1 MRLSVSL
8 LLITLALCC
17 YEANSSVCPA
27 FATELTGFLLAS
39 DVLFRLQIEKFNA
52 PAEAVEAKM
61 NVKRCVDELSLGKL
75 LLIDK
80 YWGHVL
86 AKCSAYDEANI

>member
-27 FATELTGFLLAS
+27 LTTELTGFLLAS
-39 DVLFRLQIEKFNA
+39 DVLFELQIGKFNA

-61 NVKRCVDELSLGKL
+61 NVKKCISEISSGRI
-75 LLIDK
+75 LLIEAIL
-80 YWGHVL
+80 GQIL
-86 AKCSAYDEANI
+86 AKCSANDNANI

>member
-27 FATELTGFLLAS
+27 FTTELTGFLLAS
-39 DVLFRLQIEKFNA
+39 DVLFRLQIERFNA

-61 NVKRCVDELSLGKL
+61 NVKRCVNELSAGKL
-75 LLIDK
+75 LLIEEIL
-80 YWGHVL
+80 GRVL
-86 AKCSAYDEANI
+86 AKCSVYDEANI

>member
-27 FATELTGFLLAS
+27 LTTEFTGFLLAS

-61 NVKRCVDELSLGKL
+61 NVKRCVNELSAGKL
-75 LLIDK
+75 LLIEEIL
-80 YWGHVL
+80 GQVL